1 MSAAILTWPRPA
13 LFPIVLLWLSVSAS
27 VSHAQSN
34 NYTVDIRP
42 VLNGLDIELGHVAK
56 ANALVVNLT
65 NKSPTRVRC
74 NVNFNA
80 PPQTPLRTTRHID
93 PGRTEASVLRAH
105 RRWFRVTVD
114 VACVPAQTTGR

>member
-1 MSAAILTWPRPA
+1 MSAVTLTWYRPA
-13 LFPIVLLWLSVSAS
+13 LLPFVMLWLALGAS
-27 VSHAQSN
+27 VARAQSH

-42 VLNGLDIELGHVAK
+42 VLNGLDIEIGHVAK
-56 ANALVVNLT
+56 AQALVVNLT

-93 PGRTEASVLRAH
+93 AGRSETSVLRAH

-114 VACVPAQTTGR
+114 VVCAPAQAR

>member
-1 MSAAILTWPRPA
+1 MSAVTLTWYRPA
-13 LFPIVLLWLSVSAS
+13 LLPFVMLCLALGAS
-27 VSHAQSN
+27 VARAQSH

-42 VLNGLDIELGHVAK
+42 VLNGLDIEIGHVAK
-56 ANALVVNLT
+56 AQALVVDLT

-93 PGRTEASVLRAH
+93 PGRSETSVLRAH

-114 VACVPAQTTGR
+114 VVCAPVQAAR